1 MTNTC
6 ETDNAGHPFSG
17 PQQCISYQQFAAAM
31 RAGNETELIRLCQL
45 LHDPGPYIRR
55 FLYDRIMR
63 KILDDDT
70 RQVLESV
77 HCNNFLTLMEFIR
90 KPELISNMRRKK
102 KITTR
107 QYDT

>member
-1 MTNTC
+1 MTNAC
-6 ETDNAGHPFSG
+6 ETDRAGHPHGG

-45 LHDPGPYIRR
+45 LHDPGPYIKR
-55 FLYDRIMR
+55 FLYERIMR

-70 RQVLESV
+70 RRVLESV